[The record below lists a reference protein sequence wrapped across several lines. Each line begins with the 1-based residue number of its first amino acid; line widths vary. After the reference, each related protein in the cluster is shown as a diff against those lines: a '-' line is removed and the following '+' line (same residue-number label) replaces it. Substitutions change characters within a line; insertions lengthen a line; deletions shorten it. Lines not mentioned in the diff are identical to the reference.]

1 MDGGGTRRGRS
12 RRQAR
17 LPFRGHRAACVVR
30 GDRSRARGGDRGRA
44 LVPRS
49 SFVYSVRSAAVAP
62 RSGRCAARD
71 HREGPG
77 PHRAARRHRGRSRR
91 SPHPAR
97 RGCSRFRAGGR
108 AVKRILLSLGAALGI
123 FAWWLGVRRAV
134 ALDGLARAFP
144 QKSAAERRALARAAY
159 AQLGRSLAEILLPA
173 PEVRFEGWE
182 VYEKARAEGRGVVCA
197 VAHYGNFELLARA
210 VGRRG
215 VALGII
221 VRRLHGPFN
230 RWLLSARLVSGVRH
244 LSDRGSSAEAIALL
258 RGGGV
263 LAIAGDQNMRP
274 SRGGFFAFFV

>member
-1 MDGGGTRRGRS
+1 M
-12 RRQAR
+12 
-17 LPFRGHRAACVVR
+17 
-30 GDRSRARGGDRGRA
+30 
-44 LVPRS
+44 
-49 SFVYSVRSAAVAP
+49 
-62 RSGRCAARD
+62 
-71 HREGPG
+71 
-77 PHRAARRHRGRSRR
+77 
-91 SPHPAR
+91 
-97 RGCSRFRAGGR
+97 
-108 AVKRILLSLGAALGI
+108 KRILLSLGAALGI

-263 LAIAGDQNMRP
+263 LAIAVDQNMRP
-274 SRGGFFAFFV
+274 SRGVFVDFFGTPACTTPAAAVFALRARAPLLAAFPVRQPDGTHVVHVRGPFTTQARGHAAVLDLTRQLTRAVEDAAREHPDHWFWIHRRWKTRPALATAADRRRGDKG